1 MLIDAAHPEETRVAI
16 INNGR
21 LTAFE
26 FDAKANAQ
34 LSGNI
39 YLARVV
45 HVEPALQA
53 AFVDYGGERDGFLA
67 LPDIHPDYYQIPDH
81 DRQVLLREDRKAA
94 DAERESED
102 HDTPP
107 SETGNETESANE
119 PDPDA
124 EEEEEKINR
133 PPPPRAK
140 NYAIQE
146 VIKRRQ
152 VLLVQIY
159 REPRGN
165 KGAALTTYLSL
176 AGRYC
181 VLAPN
186 TARGGGISRKIDTS
200 KNRTRL
206 KSIVQELDVA
216 PEHGVIIRTAGSE
229 RTKAE
234 IKRDYAAL
242 LKQWEEIRTTTLESY
257 APCLIHEESSL
268 IRRAIRDLYDKDM
281 DAIQIDG
288 DDAYRDAKQYMRLLM
303 PSHAKN
309 IKQYNEKTQIFVRH
323 KVDHQLDAL
332 FDPEVRLPSGG
343 WIVLEPVEAM
353 TCIDV
358 NSGRSTKER
367 NIENTALHTNLEAA
381 EEVARQLQLRDIS
394 GLIVID
400 FIDMDV
406 GRNRRAVESRLK
418 ECLKSDRARG
428 QIGQISGF
436 GLLEMSRQRLKKG
449 MLEMSTEPCPHCA
462 GSGRMRT
469 DASFGL
475 SALRQAEEQAATH
488 SGSRAKLRVSVGVAN
503 FLSNTKRMTLNVIEE
518 RHGVQIE
525 IAADPSMQA
534 GKVDLSWGG
543 QMDRAEPPTRTEPQD
558 SRERPER
565 SRTEESPD
573 DEEEETR
580 EGEARDS
587 AGDADRSGR
596 RRRSRRGGRGRRR
609 PSEGEDDVS
618 PAPPLESAP
627 LEGERGRR
635 RPLRNEEEDDFP
647 PAHPRDSASLSESAP
662 REGGRGRRRPL
673 RNEEEDD
680 FPPAHPRDSAPL
692 SESAPREGGRGRR
705 RPLRNEEEDDFPP
718 AHPRDSASLSEST
731 PREGGRGRRRPL
743 RNEEEDDF
751 PPAHP
756 RDSAPLSESAP
767 REGGRGRRRPL
778 RNEEEDDFPPAHP
791 RDSAS
796 LSESAPREGGRGR
809 RRPLRNEEED
819 DFPPAHPR
827 DSAPLSES
835 APREG
840 GRGRRRPLRNEE
852 EDDFPPAHPRDSAPP
867 SESAPREGGRGRRRP
882 LRNKEED
889 DFPPA
894 HPRGSAPPSESAPRA
909 GGRGRRR
916 PLRTAKKDGFSP
928 ARPWE
933 SDSLDDGNP
942 AFPVGA
948 KPLPGDPQ
956 P

>member
-124 EEEEEKINR
+124 EEEEEEKINR

-206 KSIVQELDVA
+206 KTIVQELDVA

-288 DDAYRDAKQYMRLLM
+288 DDAYRRRQAVHAPAHCRRMR
-303 PSHAKN
+303 
-309 IKQYNEKTQIFVRH
+309 KTSSNTTKRPRF
-323 KVDHQLDAL
+323 
-332 FDPEVRLPSGG
+332 SS
-343 WIVLEPVEAM
+343 
-353 TCIDV
+353 TT
-358 NSGRSTKER
+358 RSTTSWMR
-367 NIENTALHTNLEAA
+367 FST
-381 EEVARQLQLRDIS
+381 
-394 GLIVID
+394 
-400 FIDMDV
+400 
-406 GRNRRAVESRLK
+406 RR
-418 ECLKSDRARG
+418 CG
-428 QIGQISGF
+428 
-436 GLLEMSRQRLKKG
+436 
-449 MLEMSTEPCPHCA
+449 CPREA
-462 GSGRMRT
+462 GS
-469 DASFGL
+469 S
-475 SALRQAEEQAATH
+475 
-488 SGSRAKLRVSVGVAN
+488 
-503 FLSNTKRMTLNVIEE
+503 SN
-518 RHGVQIE
+518 
-525 IAADPSMQA
+525 
-534 GKVDLSWGG
+534 
-543 QMDRAEPPTRTEPQD
+543 
-558 SRERPER
+558 
-565 SRTEESPD
+565 
-573 DEEEETR
+573 
-580 EGEARDS
+580 
-587 AGDADRSGR
+587 
-596 RRRSRRGGRGRRR
+596 RSRR
-609 PSEGEDDVS
+609 
-618 PAPPLESAP
+618 
-627 LEGERGRR
+627 
-635 RPLRNEEEDDFP
+635 
-647 PAHPRDSASLSESAP
+647 
-662 REGGRGRRRPL
+662 
-673 RNEEEDD
+673 
-680 FPPAHPRDSAPL
+680 
-692 SESAPREGGRGRR
+692 
-705 RPLRNEEEDDFPP
+705 
-718 AHPRDSASLSEST
+718 
-731 PREGGRGRRRPL
+731 
-743 RNEEEDDF
+743 
-751 PPAHP
+751 
-756 RDSAPLSESAP
+756 
-767 REGGRGRRRPL
+767 
-778 RNEEEDDFPPAHP
+778 
-791 RDSAS
+791 
-796 LSESAPREGGRGR
+796 
-809 RRPLRNEEED
+809 
-819 DFPPAHPR
+819 
-827 DSAPLSES
+827 
-835 APREG
+835 
-840 GRGRRRPLRNEE
+840 
-852 EDDFPPAHPRDSAPP
+852 
-867 SESAPREGGRGRRRP
+867 
-882 LRNKEED
+882 
-889 DFPPA
+889 
-894 HPRGSAPPSESAPRA
+894 
-909 GGRGRRR
+909 
-916 PLRTAKKDGFSP
+916 
-928 ARPWE
+928 
-933 SDSLDDGNP
+933 
-942 AFPVGA
+942 
-948 KPLPGDPQ
+948 
-956 P
+956 

>member
-1 MLIDAAHPEETRVAI
+1 MLIDAAHPEETRVAV

-39 YLARVV
+39 YLARVS

-81 DRQVLLREDRKAA
+81 DREVLLREDRKAA

-107 SETGNETESANE
+107 SETGNGAESANA
-119 PDPDA
+119 PVPDA
-124 EEEEEKINR
+124 EDEEEKINR

-200 KNRTRL
+200 TNRSRL
-206 KSIVQELDVA
+206 KTIVRELDVA

-268 IRRAIRDLYDKDM
+268 IRRAIRDLYDKDI
-281 DAIQIDG
+281 DEIQIDG
-288 DDAYRDAKQYMRLLM
+288 DDAYRDAKQYMGLLM

-309 IKQYNEKTQIFVRH
+309 IKPYREKTQIFVRY

-332 FDPEVRLPSGG
+332 FDPQVRLSSGG

-381 EEVARQLQLRDIS
+381 EEVARQLQLRDIA

-406 GRNRRAVESRLK
+406 ERNRRAVESRLK
-418 ECLKSDRARG
+418 ECLKSDRARVQVG
-428 QIGQISGF
+428 RISGF
-436 GLLEMSRQRLKKG
+436 GLLEMSRQRLKKS
-449 MLEMSTEPCPHCA
+449 MLEMSTETCPHCA

-475 SALRQAEEQAATH
+475 SALRQIEEQAAAH
-488 SGSRAKLRVSVGVAN
+488 SGSRARLRVSVGVAN
-503 FLSNTKRMTLNVIEE
+503 FLNNTKRATLGGVEE
-518 RHGVQIE
+518 RNGVQIE
-525 IAADPSMQA
+525 IEADPSVQT
-534 GKVDLSWGG
+534 GKADLSWSN
-543 QMDRAEPPTRTEPQD
+543 QVDRAEPLARTEPQD
-558 SRERPER
+558 SRARPEPQDSRARPER
-565 SRTEESPD
+565 SSKEGPP

-580 EGEARDS
+580 EGGARDS

-596 RRRSRRGGRGRRR
+596 RRRSQRGGRGRRR
-609 PSEGEDDVS
+609 PLRNEEGDDFP

-627 LEGERGRR
+627 LEGGRGRR
-635 RPLRNEEEDDFP
+635 RPMHNEEEDDFP
-647 PAHPRDSASLSESAP
+647 PAPPLESAP
-662 REGGRGRRRPL
+662 RAGGRGRRRPL

-680 FPPAHPRDSAPL
+680 FPPAPP
-692 SESAPREGGRGRR
+692 SESAPRAGGRGRRRPLRNEEEDDLPPAPPLESAPRAGGRRRRRPLRSEEEDDFPPAPPLESAPRAGGRGRQRPLRHEEEDDFPPAPSLESAPRAGGRGRQRPLRNEEEDDFPPAPPLESAPRAGGRGRR

-718 AHPRDSASLSEST
+718 APPLESPPRA
-731 PREGGRGRRRPL
+731 GGRGRRRPL

-751 PPAHP
+751 PPAP
-756 RDSAPLSESAP
+756 PSESAP
-767 REGGRGRRRPL
+767 RTGGRGRRRPL
-778 RNEEEDDFPPAHP
+778 RNEEEDDFPPA
-791 RDSAS
+791 S
-796 LSESAPREGGRGR
+796 
-809 RRPLRNEEED
+809 
-819 DFPPAHPR
+819 
-827 DSAPLSES
+827 
-835 APREG
+835 
-840 GRGRRRPLRNEE
+840 
-852 EDDFPPAHPRDSAPP
+852 
-867 SESAPREGGRGRRRP
+867 
-882 LRNKEED
+882 
-889 DFPPA
+889 
-894 HPRGSAPPSESAPRA
+894 
-909 GGRGRRR
+909 
-916 PLRTAKKDGFSP
+916 
-928 ARPWE
+928 PWE
-933 SDSLDDGNP
+933 NDSLEDGHP
-942 AFPVGA
+942 ALPVEA

>member
-1 MLIDAAHPEETRVAI
+1 MLIDAAHPEETRVAV

-102 HDTPP
+102 HDAPP

-119 PDPDA
+119 PGPDA
-124 EEEEEKINR
+124 EDEEEKINR

-281 DAIQIDG
+281 DEIQIDG
-288 DDAYRDAKQYMRLLM
+288 DEAYRDAKQYMRLLM

-309 IKQYNEKTQIFVRH
+309 IKQYNEKAQIFVRH

-475 SALRQAEEQAATH
+475 SALRQVEEQAATH

-565 SRTEESPD
+565 SRKEEPPD

-627 LEGERGRR
+627 LEGER
-635 RPLRNEEEDDFP
+635 E
-647 PAHPRDSASLSESAP
+647 
-662 REGGRGRRRPL
+662 RRRPL

-680 FPPAHPRDSAPL
+680 FPPAHPRDSAP
-692 SESAPREGGRGRR
+692 
-705 RPLRNEEEDDFPP
+705 
-718 AHPRDSASLSEST
+718 
-731 PREGGRGRRRPL
+731 
-743 RNEEEDDF
+743 
-751 PPAHP
+751 
-756 RDSAPLSESAP
+756 
-767 REGGRGRRRPL
+767 
-778 RNEEEDDFPPAHP
+778 
-791 RDSAS
+791 

-852 EDDFPPAHPRDSAPP
+852 EDDFPPAHPRDSAPL

-882 LRNKEED
+882 LRNEEED

-894 HPRGSAPPSESAPRA
+894 HPRDSAPLSESAPREGGRGRRRPLRNEEEDDFPPVHPRDSAPLSESAPREGGRGRRRPLRNEEEDDFPPAHPRDSAPSSERAPRA

-916 PLRTAKKDGFSP
+916 PLRTAEKDNFSP

-933 SDSLDDGNP
+933 NDSLEDGHP
-942 AFPVGA
+942 AFPVKA
-948 KPLPGDPQ
+948 DPPPGDPQ